1 MMTEDDAQKIIEMH
15 KAGAA
20 IPSIANEF
28 GVSLVTIKRWIA
40 NIRRTHDLPYRKKS
54 TQKVR
59 MDRVEHDESQTSW
72 NLKLAREYITR
83 EWSNANALHGREI

>member
-1 MMTEDDAQKIIEMH
+1 MTEDKIQRVIELH
-15 KAGAA
+15 KSGAP
-20 IPSIANEF
+20 IPEIAEEM
-28 GVSLVTIKRWIA
+28 GVSLVTIKRWIH

-59 MDRVEHDESQTSW
+59 IDRAENDANDAPW

-83 EWSNANALHGREI
+83 EWKAA

>member
-1 MMTEDDAQKIIEMH
+1 MTEENIQKVIEMH
-15 KAGAA
+15 KSGAP
-20 IPSIANEF
+20 IPSIAEEM

-59 MDRVEHDESQTSW
+59 IDRAENDDSQTPW

-83 EWSNANALHGREI
+83 EWKAA

>member
-1 MMTEDDAQKIIEMH
+1 MTEENIQKVIEMH
-15 KAGAA
+15 KSGAP
-20 IPSIANEF
+20 IPSIAEAM

-59 MDRVEHDESQTSW
+59 IDRAENDDSQTPW

-83 EWSNANALHGREI
+83 EWRAA

>member
-1 MMTEDDAQKIIEMH
+1 MTEENIQKVIEMH
-15 KAGAA
+15 KSGAP
-20 IPSIANEF
+20 IPSIAEAM

-59 MDRVEHDESQTSW
+59 IDRAENDDSQTPW
-72 NLKLAREYITR
+72 NLKLARKYITR
-83 EWSNANALHGREI
+83 EWKAA